1 MKNRK
6 KGLILMLS
14 FVLVFSLFMG
24 GCGSEQT
31 GGEGAAEGEEKLDL
45 RVAMVLPGATS
56 DADYNSLGYVTLT
69 HIEKEY
75 GMDVAYTENAQ
86 IPDIPR
92 ILNEYINSGFNVIWS
107 HGNQFNEATIE
118 VAEKNPD
125 VSFIIELDV
134 APAEADRLPNIFYV
148 ERNYHS
154 GYYVQGAAAA
164 LASKTGKI
172 GYVGGLEL
180 PYQKTMLNAIQQA
193 IDDLGI
199 DVKVLYSFTGDNND
213 ALKAKQSSEAFIAQ
227 GCDVLISG
235 VNMGTYG
242 IFNAVTEAQSDILVG
257 CMYSSKAGQLPDN
270 YLSAE
275 LFDFNVVMEHVIESL
290 KEGVTGDVILMEYG
304 KGKARYTEFPLLNV
318 SEEVNAKAQ
327 ELADAVESGEIVV
340 EMNMDTINVK

>member
-1 MKNRK
+1 MKRK
-6 KGLILMLS
+6 SSLILVIC
-14 FVLVFSLFMG
+14 FVVIFSLLFA
-24 GCGSEQT
+24 GCESKQTSEEPNN
-31 GGEGAAEGEEKLDL
+31 GKGESNLKIALL
-45 RVAMVLPGATS
+45 LPGATS
-56 DADYNSLGYVTLT
+56 DADYNSLGYITLT
-69 HIEKEY
+69 NIENKFNIP
-75 GMDVAYTENAQ
+75 GAYTENAQ

-92 ILNEYINSGFNVIWS
+92 VIKEYINNGYNVIWS
-107 HGNQFNEATIE
+107 HGNQFNEATLE
-118 VAEKNPD
+118 VAKENPD
-125 VSFIIELDV
+125 VSFIIELDI
-134 APAEADRLPNIFYV
+134 APKEADRLPNIFYV

-193 IDDLGI
+193 INDLELDTKI
-199 DVKVLYSFTGDNND
+199 LYSFTGDNND
-213 ALKAKQSSEAFIAQ
+213 ALKAKQSSEAFISQ

-242 IFNAVTEAQSDILVG
+242 IFNAVTEADTKVLVG

-275 LFDFNVVMEHVIESL
+275 LFDFEVIIEQIVSSL
-290 KEGVTGDVILMEYG
+290 EKGVTGDAILMRYG
-304 KGKARYTEFPLLNV
+304 KGDARYTEFPILNV
-318 SEEVNAKAQ
+318 SDEVNAKAQ
-327 ELADAVESGEIVV
+327 ELADAVDSGDIVV